1 MAANRFRELGP
12 VKYSVLIVY
21 IMMCSIRNIVEEST
35 RHLLRRREI
44 AEDHCGPIIKCM
56 PLTAALRP
64 LTDTVMRSEK
74 KKTFAHRDDG
84 CAADVSGRLGVAIQQ

>member
-12 VKYSVLIVY
+12 VKYAAVIVY
-21 IMMCSIRNIVEEST
+21 IMMCCIRNIVEEST
-35 RHLLRRREI
+35 RHLWRRRDI
-44 AEDHCGPIIKCM
+44 AEDHCGPIINCT

-74 KKTFAHRDDG
+74 KY
-84 CAADVSGRLGVAIQQ
+84 SWPWW